1 MALFGSLQIS
11 NRQEI
16 LGFCC
21 LYENIKMK
29 QKVWGFCLFVN
40 LKINSEAKNEL
51 SLAISCLVWARPR
64 YLCQLKGIAT
74 SRVNKVENDIFY
86 NLAWFSFWLYPSK
99 MEKKT
104 MKTFVLRTHL
114 EENFRVSGISS
125 ANIGNISWDL
135 PSHPPPATLLKAS
148 NPSFQLNDTY
158 KSYKQKLCI
167 LKALSLVWIWH
178 CLITFPSIL
187 TPRPLELLLIK
198 HWLKKNYPGSTHM

>member
-1 MALFGSLQIS
+1 
-11 NRQEI
+11 
-16 LGFCC
+16 
-21 LYENIKMK
+21 MK

-74 SRVNKVENDIFY
+74 SRVNQVENENGKINDIFY

-99 MEKKT
+99 TKKKT

-148 NPSFQLNDTY
+148 NPSFQTILTKVTNKNDAY
-158 KSYKQKLCI
+158 QKLSVLFEFGI
-167 LKALSLVWIWH
+167 VWLH
-178 CLITFPSIL
+178 SHLYL
-187 TPRPLELLLIK
+187 HLAPL
-198 HWLKKNYPGSTHM
+198 NCF